1 MTVVDDGGG
10 SDHASLNGIDEGRP
24 ISTLERVIS
33 DYADMGLPLI
43 LNKHI
48 F

>member
-1 MTVVDDGGG
+1 MTVAVATTQRSRRLD
-10 SDHASLNGIDEGRP
+10 GIDEGRP

-33 DYADMGLPLI
+33 DYTDMGLPLI